1 MDMKYYLNLGPDRR
15 QYFALPPRWAATHF
29 AESQG
34 ARMTSSARQMA
45 LEALAKPVGAVSLS
59 DMALSS
65 KRIAVIVDDVTRPT
79 PVREILEVLLPQL
92 AERGASADMVTI
104 VVACGTHM
112 PMERAALEARIGGDV
127 LAAYKVVQH
136 SAWQTDLVPVQVPGG
151 VVKVNPVVAEAD
163 IKIGIS
169 SILPHP
175 MAGYGGGPKILMP
188 GVCDIDSIME
198 HHMKNTVHPKSKP
211 GVTRENPFHA
221 ECMRRALAIGLD
233 LSINCVYDKQGQIV
247 QIIAGSLEAAFAKA
261 VQGCFEGLGARF
273 AEKVDITIT
282 SSYPH
287 SHGIQFYKGLGAGDA
302 ITEANGAILIFG
314 PSTSPIPEQFVDAFK
329 RVREKSGGNAEAY
342 VTDIMSKGR
351 PFLPNESAEF
361 NMAMSSAMRRP
372 VIRTILVSPIVSRET
387 ASALGLE
394 YAASIEDGL
403 ATLGDAYPEA
413 RVAIFPSGGLI
424 IPIPEWQQ

>member
-1 MDMKYYLNLGPDRR
+1 MDTKYYLNLGTDRKY
-15 QYFALPPRWAATHF
+15 YFALPPGWVATHF

-34 ARMTSSARQMA
+34 GGQTAPSVTQMT
-45 LEALAKPVGAVSLS
+45 LEALARPVGAVPLS
-59 DMALSS
+59 DMTLSC

-92 AERGASADMVTI
+92 TKRGASGDNVSI
-104 VVACGTHM
+104 IVACGTHM
-112 PMERAALEARIGGDV
+112 PMERAALEARIGGGV
-127 LAAYKVVQH
+127 LAAYKVIQH
-136 SAWQTDLVPVQVPGG
+136 SAWQTDLVPVQIPGG
-151 VVKVNPVVAEAD
+151 VVKVNPVVAQAD
-163 IKIGIS
+163 IKIGVS

-198 HHMKNTVHPKSKP
+198 HHMTNTVHEKSKP

-247 QIIAGSLEAAFAKA
+247 QVIAGSLEAAFAKA
-261 VQGCFEGLGARF
+261 VQGCFEGLGVKF
-273 AEKVDITIT
+273 SEKVDITIT
-282 SSYPH
+282 SSHPH

-302 ITEANGAILIFG
+302 ITKADGAILIFG

-329 RVREKSGGNAEAY
+329 RVREASGGDTAAY

-361 NMAMSSAMRRP
+361 NMAMSSAIRRP
-372 VIRTILVSPIVSRET
+372 AIRTILVSPIVSRET
-387 ASALGLE
+387 ASTLGLE

-403 ATLGDAYPEA
+403 AALGVAYPQA
-413 RVAIFPSGGLI
+413 RVAIFPSGGLV
-424 IPIPEWQQ
+424 IPITEWQ